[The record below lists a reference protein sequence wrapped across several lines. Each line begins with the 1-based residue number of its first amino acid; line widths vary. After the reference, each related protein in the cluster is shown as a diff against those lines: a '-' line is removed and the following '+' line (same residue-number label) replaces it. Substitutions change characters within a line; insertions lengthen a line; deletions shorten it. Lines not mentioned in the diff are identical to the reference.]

1 MKLSKYAALATCEA
15 YCTVFRVENDG
26 VWLGV
31 RGAIYRAPGLPEF
44 HGEEQAQAILSL
56 DDKQMA
62 KVYLQEFDCESMA
75 DIIGYDLRDWAPGE
89 LDTKPVS
96 TVAVVS
102 GKAAAALR
110 TNDGELLFYDET
122 YLQPLADV
130 LKDSDYLEMT
140 VRRHPTGRRYIAV
153 KDSFTLLAA
162 FMPVKIV
169 TAKYIGELQE
179 FEALCMEQLL
189 REQNRTEPPAPDSEP
204 AEEQT
209 SMEDATDE
217 N

>member
-1 MKLSKYAALATCEA
+1 MKLSKYAALAKREA

-26 VWLGV
+26 VWLGM

-153 KDSFTLLAA
+153 KDGFTLLAV

>member
-1 MKLSKYAALATCEA
+1 MKLSKYAALAKREA

-31 RGAIYRAPGLPEF
+31 RGAIYRAPGLPDF
-44 HGEEQAQAILSL
+44 YGEEQAGAILSL
-56 DDKQMA
+56 DEKQMG
-62 KVYLQEFDCESMA
+62 KVYLQEYDCESTA

-89 LDTKPVS
+89 QTTSPVS
-96 TVAVVS
+96 VS
-102 GKAAAALR
+102 ALVNKKIAAALR
-110 TNDGELLFYDET
+110 TNDGELLFYDEN

-140 VRRHPTGRRYIAV
+140 VRRHPNGQRYIAV
-153 KDSFTLLAA
+153 KDGFTLLAA
-162 FMPVKIV
+162 FMPVRLV
-169 TAKYIGELQE
+169 TTKYIGELQE

-189 REQNRTEPPAPDSEP
+189 REQNRAEQPAPEEEP

-209 SMEDATDE
+209 SMEESE
-217 N
+217 NEH

>member
-1 MKLSKYAALATCEA
+1 MKLSKYAALAKREA

-153 KDSFTLLAA
+153 KDGFTLLAA

>member
-1 MKLSKYAALATCEA
+1 MKLSKYAALAKREA

-89 LDTKPVS
+89 QATKPVS

-153 KDSFTLLAA
+153 KDGFTLLAA

-189 REQNRTEPPAPDSEP
+189 REQNHAEQAVPDSEP

-209 SMEDATDE
+209 SMEDVTDE

>member
-1 MKLSKYAALATCEA
+1 MKLSKYAALAKREA

-153 KDSFTLLAA
+153 KVGFTLLAA

-179 FEALCMEQLL
+179 FETLCMEQLL